1 MAFLSIRF
9 NFRLKYKSRNFQI
22 HHNLQA
28 MPTKSILR
36 LFIILFLLATTAS
49 AQKQQ
54 IDIQRIEPAFWWA
67 GMKNPELQILFYGK
81 DISSAT
87 ATLSYE
93 GVEITR
99 SEKPENPNY
108 QFLYL
113 AINPSAKPGIIP
125 ITFTSGKKK
134 RVINYA
140 LKKREKDAAD
150 YKGFTSADVLYLI
163 MPDRFANGDETNDMV
178 AGMLEKPNR
187 AELYGRHGG
196 DLKGIEN
203 NLDYLKDLGVTALW
217 LNPVLENN
225 QPHSSYHGY
234 AITDFYKVDARFGT
248 NENFKALTKMT
259 HDKGMKMIMDMVFN
273 HSGSEA
279 WFVKDLPQKDWIH
292 QFAEYTNSNYRL
304 STTID
309 PYASKADVDKMQQ
322 GWFDRHMPDLNQH
335 NALLA
340 TYLIQNSIWWVEYA
354 QLDGIR
360 MDTHPYPYKDFM
372 ATWCKA
378 VLNEYPNFNIVGE
391 VWEERVLLT
400 SYFQRNAKNA
410 DGYQG
415 NLPSVTDFPLKSALN
430 QAFNEQD
437 GWDNGLAKIYYALIQ
452 DFGYTEANN
461 NVIFLDNHDISRF
474 ATSVGGDINKQKMGF
489 VALLTLRGIP
499 QLFYGGELGMLG
511 DGGNHGKLRADMP
524 GGWKGDARSVFTEAG
539 RTKDENELFS
549 YARTILNWRKSKEVI
564 HTGKLMHFIP
574 ENGIYVYFRYTDS
587 ESVMVILNNNTE
599 EKTLTTQRFNERLRQ
614 YNAAENIVTKQSVS
628 NLQSLV
634 LPGKSA
640 TILELKK

>member
-1 MAFLSIRF
+1 
-9 NFRLKYKSRNFQI
+9 
-22 HHNLQA
+22 
-28 MPTKSILR
+28 MPVKSIFKSVLV
-36 LFIILFLLATTAS
+36 ILLASTALH

-54 IDIQRIEPAFWWA
+54 IDIQRVEPVFWWA
-67 GMKNPELQILFYGK
+67 GMKNPELQVLIYGK
-81 DISSAT
+81 DISTAT
-87 ATLSYE
+87 ATLTYE

-99 SEKPENPNY
+99 TEKPENTSY

-113 AINPSAKPGIIP
+113 TIKPSAKPGIIP
-125 ITFTSGKKK
+125 ITFTVGKKK
-134 RVINYA
+134 RVVNYE
-140 LKKREKDAAD
+140 LKKREKDGAD
-150 YKGFTSADVLYLI
+150 YKGFTAADVIYLI
-163 MPDRFANGDETNDMV
+163 MPDRFANGDETNDFV
-178 AGMLEKPNR
+178 AGMLEKSNR
-187 AELYGRHGG
+187 GELYGRHGG

-203 NLDYLKDLGVTALW
+203 NLDYLKDFGVTALW

-225 QPHSSYHGY
+225 QPRSSYHGY

-248 NENFKALTKMT
+248 NESFKALTKKA
-259 HDKGMKMIMDMVFN
+259 HENGMKMVMDMVFN
-273 HSGSEA
+273 HAGSET
-279 WFVKDLPQKDWIH
+279 WFVKDPPQKDWIH

-309 PYASKADVDKMQQ
+309 PYASTADVDKMQQ

-335 NALLA
+335 NKLLA
-340 TYLIQNSIWWVEYA
+340 TYLIQNSIWWIEYA

-378 VLNEYPNFNIVGE
+378 VLTEYPNFNIVGE

-400 SYFQRNAKNA
+400 SYFQRNSTNA

-430 QAFNEQD
+430 TAFNEQD
-437 GWDNGLAKIYYALIQ
+437 GWDQGLARIYYTLIQ
-452 DFGYTEANN
+452 DFAYTEANN

-489 VALLTLRGIP
+489 AALLTLRGIP
-499 QLFYGGELGMLG
+499 QLFYGGEIGMLG

-524 GGWKGDARSVFTEAG
+524 GGWKGDARNVFTEAG
-539 RTKDENELFS
+539 RTKDENELFT
-549 YARTILNWRKSKEVI
+549 YVRTILNWRKSKSVV

-574 ENGIYVYFRYTDS
+574 ENGLYVYFRYTDS
-587 ESVMVILNNNTE
+587 ESVMVILNNNNE
-599 EKTLTTQRFNERLRQ
+599 EKTLTTQRFNERLRGF
-614 YNAAENIVTKQSVS
+614 NSAENIVTKQSVS
-628 NLQSLV
+628 NLQSIV
-634 LPGKSA
+634 LPAKSA